1 MVEEERGGVPGWGEN
16 PLIPTQRERW
26 LTRWK
31 QRAGRQ
37 LKKSP
42 CRRDAAAGTG
52 DAARCRSLPL
62 AAADAGVDE

>member
-1 MVEEERGGVPGWGEN
+1 VVEEERGGVPGWGEN

-42 CRRDAAAGTG
+42 CRRDAATGTG
-52 DAARCRSLPL
+52 AATRCRSLPL
-62 AAADAGVDE
+62 TLWG